1 MSNIHIVKAGDT
13 LWGISKKYGTTVN
26 QLAKINN
33 LQGKSIHNIKIGE
46 KILLN
51 HEGKEDSYETKI
63 KIIILDLGFNPILN
77 ATLQL
82 EFDGRKIIRK
92 TENGIFENIFID
104 DHSKGLKV
112 YYKNING
119 VFDLIADHKKLPIGK
134 KVLKLTS
141 RKIKVVGSHHAQSGQ
156 TQITIDSIIKDLKK
170 MGKPIVDDLGDL
182 IGINNTK
189 EDIRIPSE
197 RIEQKRTDN
206 GNSTH
211 IVAAQFTEDNFLL
224 KPINN
229 KYRSYIISA
238 AKRHGFTPHAL
249 AAVIDAEAAKLKKTG
264 EWDVNSRANSSSAA
278 GLTQF
283 LDATWIEMCKNQ
295 NSLVGQYV
303 QKNPKL
309 TTIQKL
315 NLRFNAEMAIDAAA
329 AYAIN
334 NFKASGLPYQ
344 NLTEPSSMA
353 KFAYLLHHE
362 GSSGGKKFVL
372 NNLTEDRA
380 HKLLFIQFGKNG
392 EKQATSF
399 LRRYKNAKQ
408 AYGAWLR
415 NYIDGHI
422 NIYQYVVD
430 KSKTS
435 GINLSM
441 DETIKLLNGAPIS
454 SPEPKITPDKKEESI
469 GDLNSKKNE
478 QASVGGAEGWHDPL
492 AVCKLR
498 TAGLANAKGATF
510 GKVRNNGT
518 KNHQGVDLQANP
530 GTSIYAVSSGI
541 IVAAMDTGGAYG
553 RVIVLKVDI
562 DDLPD
567 KQKKYAKKNIA
578 GSKYVYFFYA
588 HLSAINVDKND
599 PVDVGE
605 VIGKSGATG
614 NANKMTTIANGAHL
628 HFEARSAPLLG
639 IGLTGR
645 IDPIPFINANLPY

>member
-51 HEGKEDSYETKI
+51 HEDKEDSYETKI

-295 NSLVGQYV
+295 KSLVGQYV
-303 QKNPKL
+303 QKNPNL

-329 AYAIN
+329 AYAIS

-399 LRRYKNAKQ
+399 LKRYKNAKQ

-469 GDLNSKKNE
+469 GDLNSKNNE
-478 QASVGGAEGWHDPL
+478 QTSVGGAEGWNDPL

-553 RVIVLKVDI
+553 KVIVLKVDI

-567 KQKKYAKKNIA
+567 KQKKYAKKNIVE
-578 GSKYVYFFYA
+578 SKYVYFFYA

-599 PVDVGE
+599 LVDVGE